1 MSMKVEIGKRPVF
14 CRGGGRRGA
23 RILGSF
29 PSCTRA
35 LRTRVGTHRKKNLRY
50 RVFNFC
56 RAIPLPCIVSEHRD
70 RCRTPGRSGAARR
83 PPGRCV
89 ALLAQ
94 IRAHWTEN
102 QSKNRKR
109 PVFCRA
115 PDGARLPPRRRRVRV
130 HLLWPH
136 GERAPESKRRLLRE
150 HEACGAR
157 PRDGGRGRLGC
168 HPGGAPPADASLQT
182 GSRCRSIL
190 AANPP
195 ACIASLV
202 VPSQEAEAREKAE
215 LLLSLIHI

>member
-35 LRTRVGTHRKKNLRY
+35 LRTRVGTHSSQGLGCVRMWASESWKKNLRY

-102 QSKNRKR
+102 QSKKIVLWPPYSGPARGTSDHSRKR
-109 PVFCRA
+109 
-115 PDGARLPPRRRRVRV
+115 
-130 HLLWPH
+130 
-136 GERAPESKRRLLRE
+136 
-150 HEACGAR
+150 
-157 PRDGGRGRLGC
+157 
-168 HPGGAPPADASLQT
+168 Q
-182 GSRCRSIL
+182 
-190 AANPP
+190 
-195 ACIASLV
+195 IATC
-202 VPSQEAEAREKAE
+202 
-215 LLLSLIHI
+215 